1 MSELKTSGNSE
12 CEVIRET
19 EIQTWMQR
27 LENELC
33 RGTEM
38 HNAIRD
44 CVCSVLR
51 DAPPTEEEDKYPE
64 EQLTPLAAQLRGYV
78 RRLGEL
84 NAGYEHMVSRIE
96 L

>member
-1 MSELKTSGNSE
+1 MSEPKMSGNSE
-12 CEVIRET
+12 CEVIRES
-19 EIQTWMQR
+19 EIQNWMQR

-51 DAPPTEEEDKYPE
+51 DAPPTEEEDKYPD
-64 EQLTPLAAQLRGYV
+64 EQLTPLAARLRGYV